1 MIGDRLFGA
10 AKGDEPA
17 DLLLRGARIVD
28 VISGEIRQG
37 DLAVAGGYIVGF
49 GARRA
54 EEIID
59 LEGKYLVPGLI
70 DAHVHIE
77 SSQLSPAEFARA
89 VLPHGTTCVIA
100 DPHEIANVLGLRGI
114 RYMLR
119 ATESLP
125 LRVFFMAPSCVPSS
139 PLENAGA
146 MLSAEEIKE
155 VLSWDR
161 VLGLGEVMNF
171 PGVLSRDPEVWAKLE
186 AAHGKP
192 IDGHAPGLSGYELWA
207 YRLAGP
213 RTEHECTLLRE
224 AREKLRAGMHI
235 LIREGTTA
243 RNLSALIPLLSAH
256 TAPFVHFCTDDR
268 HPETL
273 HTEGHMDD
281 VLRKAIAGGTDPLVA
296 IAAATIHAAR
306 AYGLVDLG
314 ALAPGFRADFLVVSD
329 LEQFEVERVYVGG
342 ELVAEGGR
350 CLAECPDIPA
360 GDVRGTVDVDTGA
373 LSFRIPAEGKKARV
387 IGVVPGQVV
396 TEGLILEPKE
406 VGGEVVADPERDI
419 LKLAVVERHRGT
431 GNVGLGLVRGFG
443 LKRGALGSTVAHDSH
458 NIVVV
463 GTNDGD
469 MRLAVARLVE
479 LGGGQ
484 VVIADGKVLAEL
496 PLPLGGLMSDLPLEE
511 VVRRSGGL
519 KKASRSLGCVLPD
532 PFMQLSFLALPVIPK
547 LKLTDLGLVDVER
560 FELTSLFVE

>member
-1 MIGDRLFGA
+1 VIGDRLFGA

-28 VISGEIRQG
+28 VILGEIRQG

-350 CLAECPDIPA
+350 CLTECPDIPA